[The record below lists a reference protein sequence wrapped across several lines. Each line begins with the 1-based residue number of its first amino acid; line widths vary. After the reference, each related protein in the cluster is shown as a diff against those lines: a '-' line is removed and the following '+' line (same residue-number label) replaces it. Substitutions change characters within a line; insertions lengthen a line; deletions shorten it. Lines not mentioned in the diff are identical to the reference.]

1 MHVHVRVTVSLHF
14 FTYAK
19 IALTAQNISLI
30 LRERE
35 KKKPKLAPSACNFLS
50 EHDIL
55 MGTTPKE
62 LQHDK
67 YPSKSWLIDTKSL

>member
-14 FTYAK
+14 FTYANCTHCTK
-19 IALTAQNISLI
+19 YFVNIE
-30 LRERE
+30 RERE
-35 KKKPKLAPSACNFLS
+35 KKTKLAPSACNFLS

-67 YPSKSWLIDTKSL
+67 YPSKSWLIDTKSF